1 MGLRILNVAWMQ
13 NECLLSIASE
23 NWTHIFKSR
32 KSEKP
37 CMDYWAKKFGKNAPK
52 HVQNTFGHF
61 RDRFWAFLEF
71 WIFFD
76 FFENFRRPDPTWN
89 TGHSLFLKNCQKTC
103 SKQVWTILGTIF
115 SIFAILHFFYFFENF
130 RWLHE
135 HWAKKRFQKKCP
147 KTRLGTREQFWT
159 FLELWTF
166 CDFFMF
172 SF

>member
-71 WIFFD
+71 WIFFW
-76 FFENFRRPDPTWN
+76 FFWKFWKARPSMEHGALFVSKKLPKNMFKTSLDNFGNDLQHFCN
-89 TGHSLFLKNCQKTC
+89 FAFFF
-103 SKQVWTILGTIF
+103 IF
-115 SIFAILHFFYFFENF
+115 SKTSDDSMNTEQKNVS
-130 RWLHE
+130 
-135 HWAKKRFQKKCP
+135 KKMPQ
-147 KTRLGTREQFWT
+147 
-159 FLELWTF
+159 
-166 CDFFMF
+166 D
-172 SF
+172 SFGH